1 MDFHQLA
8 ESPDRENLPPMPDSP
23 TEVWIISSMLQWP
36 KDSIEQAKSEL
47 PSDAFRT
54 PAHKEIV
61 EAIYSRF
68 DAGLPCFHSDILH
81 HFHVTG
87 ERWIFDKLTSI
98 MFDLP
103 QGWSTTRLD
112 DPRRIARLKHNYD
125 SYALWIAT
133 SKAKKM
139 FERGEIS
146 KEEYVEQLQI
156 ATLSES
162 KSRSATM
169 TIKDAAGA
177 AIDELEEIIKLK
189 GALRGVPTGLESLNK
204 VTSGWRGGQ
213 LIILAARPSIGK
225 SALAVNM
232 AVSAARSGKHACIFT
247 LEMTAAELSVRM
259 ICGMAKVGMD
269 EVMQGEMSKHHL
281 NSYANA
287 HRQVLELP
295 ITIDETSAI
304 SISSLRA
311 RARAIHEKKPL
322 DLILVDYLQLCTGTT
337 KRAMQNRHLEVAEI
351 SGGLKSL
358 AKELNVPVIALSQL
372 NRQLEQRKDA
382 RPMLSDLR
390 ESGSIEQD
398 ADIVL
403 LLHRKKEKP
412 SEDAELFVAKNRSGQ
427 AGVGIRL
434 WFDGPTTTFTDH
446 Q

>member
-1 MDFHQLA
+1 
-8 ESPDRENLPPMPDSP
+8 
-23 TEVWIISSMLQWP
+23 
-36 KDSIEQAKSEL
+36 
-47 PSDAFRT
+47 
-54 PAHKEIV
+54 
-61 EAIYSRF
+61 
-68 DAGLPCFHSDILH
+68 
-81 HFHVTG
+81 
-87 ERWIFDKLTSI
+87 
-98 MFDLP
+98 
-103 QGWSTTRLD
+103 
-112 DPRRIARLKHNYD
+112 
-125 SYALWIAT
+125 
-133 SKAKKM
+133 
-139 FERGEIS
+139 
-146 KEEYVEQLQI
+146 
-156 ATLSES
+156 
-162 KSRSATM
+162 
-169 TIKDAAGA
+169 
-177 AIDELEEIIKLK
+177 
-189 GALRGVPTGLESLNK
+189 
-204 VTSGWRGGQ
+204 
-213 LIILAARPSIGK
+213 
-225 SALAVNM
+225 M
-232 AVSAARSGKHACIFT
+232 AVSAARFNKHACIFT

-259 ICGMAKVGMD
+259 ICGMARVGMD
-269 EVMQGEMSKHHL
+269 EVMQGEMSKHNL
-281 NSYANA
+281 QAYSNA

-372 NRQLEQRKDA
+372 NRQMEQRKDA

-446 Q
+446 L